1 MKNLKKLFIAF
12 FIVFAAISLVGCGK
26 SEIDNVAKNV
36 SSYSLDVTL
45 NNDMTM
51 TCHETLNYK
60 NNTESVLDKLNM
72 HLYPNAFREGSNVGE
87 FGPRKA
93 GYFFS

>member
-26 SEIDNVAKNV
+26 SEIDKVAKNV

-51 TCHETLNYK
+51 TCHETLN
-60 NNTESVLDKLNM
+60 
-72 HLYPNAFREGSNVGE
+72 
-87 FGPRKA
+87 
-93 GYFFS
+93 